1 MEQWIAEAV
10 GKMHINKITQ
20 TQLADR
26 LGVTNDYIWMILNG
40 KKSPKNVESRVMTAI
55 DEIIAERTSEKTA

>member
-20 TQLADR
+20 TQLAEQ
-26 LGVTNDYIWMILNG
+26 LGVTNDYVWMILNG
-40 KKSPKNVESRVMTAI
+40 KKCPKNAEPRIKEAI
-55 DEIIAERTSEKTA
+55 DKLIASKTR

>member
-40 KKSPKNVESRVMTAI
+40 KKSPKNIESRVMTAI

>member
-1 MEQWIAEAV
+1 MRNLEQWIAEAV

-40 KKSPKNVESRVMTAI
+40 KKSPKNIESRVMTAI
-55 DEIIAERTSEKTA
+55 DEIISERT

>member
-40 KKSPKNVESRVMTAI
+40 KKSPKNIESRVMTAI
-55 DEIIAERTSEKTA
+55 DEIISERT

>member
-55 DEIIAERTSEKTA
+55 DEIISERA